1 MSIAGQMIGGFVKGT
16 AGKVIGG
23 VIAAIV
29 VVAMIA
35 AGVSDGPGAAA
46 GALIVSIFVLFGL
59 AFIVAVPTFIVV
71 LIIATQRARRLE
83 VGAMQGYASQRGLAF
98 APTGTLPA
106 TTPLL
111 TAGSRRETQ
120 DVMTGPLPGGI
131 QGTLAHYTF
140 YVRRQSNDNRTR
152 YVPYP
157 QTVVLTQLPESAI
170 FVKHLTVHGE
180 GPLKT
185 LTLFGA
191 DFSNDVDVV
200 EFESTALG
208 KRFQIKTSE
217 EQDKTWL
224 RELFSPTF
232 IDWLATKTP
241 KEFSFELVDGLLVV
255 SVGERYNRPDQLDWF
270 CGVAAYVRNRIHSE
284 VREDAPPPPVPT
296 QPPAVPPIRR
306 RCHDQGTHPK
316 EARWSRARRALT
328 APRRGP
334 RPRASERDASGR
346 PRWPSVRWTASWT
359 RPSATRAATS
369 TTRPTSRSAQ
379 GRPAMPR

>member
-1 MSIAGQMIGGFVKGT
+1 VAAAPPSALSLAGQMIGGFLKGT
-16 AGKVIGG
+16 PGKVIGG
-23 VIAAIV
+23 VVGAIVLILV
-29 VVAMIA
+29 VVAGI
-35 AGVSDGPGAAA
+35 SSGPGAAA
-46 GALIVSIFVLFGL
+46 GALIASIFVLFGL
-59 AFIVAVPTFIVV
+59 AFLVAIPTFIVV

-83 VGAMQGYASQRGLAF
+83 VGAMQGYAAQRGLSF

-111 TAGSRRETQ
+111 SAGSRRETQ
-120 DVMTGPLPGGI
+120 DVMTGNLPGGLE
-131 QGTLAHYTF
+131 GTLAHYTF
-140 YVRRQSNDNRTR
+140 YVRRQSSDNRTR

-191 DFSNDVDVV
+191 DFSSDVDVV

-217 EQDKTWL
+217 TQDQVWL

-232 IDWLATKTP
+232 IDWLATGTP

-255 SVGERYNRPDQLDWF
+255 AVGERYNRPDQLDWF
-270 CGVAAYVRNRIHSE
+270 CGVAKYVRDRIHKE
-284 VREDAPPPPVPT
+284 VREDAPPPPMP
-296 QPPAVPPIRR
+296 
-306 RCHDQGTHPK
+306 
-316 EARWSRARRALT
+316 
-328 APRRGP
+328 APR
-334 RPRASERDASGR
+334 SSQT
-346 PRWPSVRWTASWT
+346 V
-359 RPSATRAATS
+359 
-369 TTRPTSRSAQ
+369 
-379 GRPAMPR
+379 